1 MSKQMHNHHLTQ
13 HSTAPTHS
21 LQTPLGHISNRNQ
34 PQPMSNILI
43 VQHATILG
51 ILHQIDG
58 KRGNLGDH
66 DAPESIGH
74 GGVGFGED
82 ELDVVWGYVEDF
94 YFGEALLGHFVGL
107 LMRKE
112 VESCH
117 VL

>member
-1 MSKQMHNHHLTQ
+1 
-13 HSTAPTHS
+13 
-21 LQTPLGHISNRNQ
+21 
-34 PQPMSNILI
+34 MSNILI